1 MITSVLLLAFLR
13 VGLVD
18 SFDFARNFDIETTNG
33 TEQVAAHVLSRG
45 ANVLWWRTNGGAIL
59 RYPSKEEP
67 TPYLQRPFGKL
78 RVHDQRRFF
87 GQLRLDRGETNLV
100 VAARDWCRRKGVPF
114 GIHMSYEENHS
125 SASYIGEWNTR
136 HPEYWCR
143 PKSGTPWPGR
153 TSMTYPEVFARKLR
167 IVAEQL
173 DMEPEWFYVDFFR
186 SGGWTPA
193 YEYVEP
199 MTDKWRKLYKCEP
212 PDDAT
217 DERWV
222 RLFEPYQTSF
232 FRSIKKMIRERGG
245 KTKLCVSLNYLDST
259 ENPMWEKYALD
270 WRKLAAEGTID
281 VLVVASV
288 KPAERPPRKE
298 FWDYM
303 RRIYQS
309 VMDSR
314 GKAEVMFSCSMY
326 NYQPGIPSY
335 IKWSGDKRPVV
346 AQKLL
351 DLAKE
356 VGGTGVILE
365 CVDYPNYPDDVVN
378 VLESFK

>member
-1 MITSVLLLAFLR
+1 MTTAVLLLAFLR

-33 TEQVAAHVLSRG
+33 TGQVAAHVVSRG

-67 TPYLQRPFGKL
+67 KPYLQRPFNKL
-78 RVHDQRRFF
+78 RVHDQRLFF
-87 GQLRLDRGETNLV
+87 GPLRLDRGETNLV
-100 VAARDWCRRKGVPF
+100 VHARDWCRLKGVPF

-125 SASYIGEWNTR
+125 GASLIGEWNTR

-143 PKSGTPWPGR
+143 TKSGTPWPGR
-153 TSMTYPEVFARKLR
+153 TSMTYREVFARKLR
-167 IVAEQL
+167 IIAEQL
-173 DMEPEWFYVDFFR
+173 DMEPEWFYVDMAR
-186 SGGWTPA
+186 TGGWTLG

-199 MTDKWRKLYKCEP
+199 MTEKWRELYGCEP

-222 RLFEPYQTSF
+222 RLFEPYQTAF
-232 FRSIKKMIRERGG
+232 FRAIKGLIRERGG
-245 KTKLCVSLNYLDST
+245 RTKLCVSLNEVDIGTDPAWRRS
-259 ENPMWEKYALD
+259 ALD
-270 WRKLAAEGTID
+270 WRRLAADGTID

-288 KPAERPPRKE
+288 KPVAHPPHKE

-303 RRIYQS
+303 RRVYQS
-309 VMDSR
+309 VMDAR
-314 GKAEVMFSCSMY
+314 GQAEVMFSCSMY
-326 NYQPGIPSY
+326 DYQPGIPSY
-335 IKWSGDKRPVV
+335 VKWSGDTRATV
-346 AQKLL
+346 ARKLL
-351 DLAKE
+351 DLAKD

-365 CVDYPNYPDDVVN
+365 CVDYPNYPDDVVEA
-378 VLESFK
+378 LESFH